1 MLRRLADHLWVAE
14 QPQTYFG
21 LSIGTRMTV
30 IRLENSTRLV
40 ILSPIQPTP
49 ELEIEL
55 AAFGVVTDIV
65 APNAFHHLHLQV
77 FQQRFPQA
85 ISWGPPFLKQKC
97 PHLELDRLLNA
108 EEPSPWPGLLLC
120 SLSGLHTLGPTGPS
134 PLHEVAFCHTPS
146 RTLVLTDSAF
156 HFDASA
162 PWLTR
167 WLTRIGGGYARL
179 EPTILERLAT
189 SDRSSLRRAM
199 QAVLQWDF
207 DRVIVAHGA
216 VVETGGKERLTKA
229 YASFLGSDLGPCA
242 GAPPIPKDHQP

>member
-1 MLRRLADHLWVAE
+1 MLRRLADDLWVAE
-14 QPQTYFG
+14 QPQRYFG
-21 LSIGTRMTV
+21 LSIGTRMSV
-30 IRLENSTRLV
+30 IRLENSNRLV

-55 AAFGVVTDIV
+55 AAIGVVTDIV
-65 APNAFHHLHLQV
+65 APNAFHHLYLQA

-85 ISWGPPFLKQKC
+85 ISWGPPFLRQKC
-97 PHLELDRLLNA
+97 PHLELDHLLST

-134 PLHEVAFCHTPS
+134 PLHEVAFWHTAS

-167 WLTRIGGGYARL
+167 CLTRIGGGYARL

-189 SDRSSLRRAM
+189 SDRAALLQAM
-199 QAVLQWDF
+199 KALLQWDF

-216 VVETGGKERLTKA
+216 VVETGGKQALTRA
-229 YASFLGSDLGPCA
+229 YSSFLGSPLP
-242 GAPPIPKDHQP
+242 

>member
-1 MLRRLADHLWVAE
+1 MLRRLADDLWVAE

-30 IRLENSTRLV
+30 IRLENSNRLV

-49 ELEIEL
+49 ELEQGLAEL
-55 AAFGVVTDIV
+55 GVVTDLV
-65 APNAFHHLHLQV
+65 APNAFHHLYLQA

-85 ISWGPPFLKQKC
+85 ISWGPAFLRQKC
-97 PHLELDRLLNA
+97 PHLELDRLLSA

-162 PWLTR
+162 AWLAR
-167 WLTRIGGGYARL
+167 CLTRIGGGYARL

-189 SDRSSLRRAM
+189 SDRASLLQAM
-199 QAVLQWDF
+199 KALLQWDF

-216 VVETGGKERLTKA
+216 VVETGGKQALSRA
-229 YASFLGSDLGPCA
+229 YSSFLGSPLS
-242 GAPPIPKDHQP
+242 

>member
-1 MLRRLADHLWVAE
+1 MLRRLAEDLWVAE
-14 QPQTYFG
+14 APQTYFG

-30 IRLENSTRLV
+30 IRLENSHRLV
-40 ILSPIQPTP
+40 ILSPIQPSP
-49 ELEIEL
+49 ELEQDL
-55 AAFGVVTDIV
+55 AAIGVVTDIV
-65 APNAFHHLHLQV
+65 APNAFHHLHLQA

-85 ISWGPPFLKQKC
+85 TVWGPPALRQKC
-97 PHLELDRLLNA
+97 PHLKLDRLLNA

-134 PLHEVAFCHTPS
+134 PLHEVAFCHTPT

-189 SDRSSLRRAM
+189 AERASLRRAM
-199 QAVLQWDF
+199 QVVLQWDF

-216 VVETGGKERLTKA
+216 VVETGGKQALARA
-229 YASFLGSDLGPCA
+229 YSSFLGSPLP
-242 GAPPIPKDHQP
+242 

>member
-1 MLRRLADHLWVAE
+1 MLRRLADDLWVAE

-30 IRLENSTRLV
+30 IRLENSNRLV

-55 AAFGVVTDIV
+55 AAIGVVTDIV
-65 APNAFHHLHLQV
+65 APNAFHHLYLQA

-85 ISWGPPFLKQKC
+85 ITWGPPFLRQKC
-97 PHLELDRLLNA
+97 PHLQLDRLLNA
-108 EEPSPWPGLLLC
+108 QEPCPWPGLLLC

-134 PLHEVAFCHTPS
+134 PLHELAFCHTLS
-146 RTLVLTDSAF
+146 QTLILTDSAF

-167 WLTRIGGGYARL
+167 CLTRIGGGYARL

-189 SDRSSLRRAM
+189 SDRASLRKAM
-199 QAVLQWDF
+199 KALLQWDF

-216 VVETGGKERLTKA
+216 VVETGGKQALSRS
-229 YASFLGSDLGPCA
+229 YSSFLGSPLS
-242 GAPPIPKDHQP
+242 

>member
-1 MLRRLADHLWVAE
+1 MLRRLADDLWVAE
-14 QPQTYFG
+14 QPQKYFG

-30 IRLENSTRLV
+30 IRLEHSHRLV

-49 ELEIEL
+49 ELELDL
-55 AAFGVVTDIV
+55 ASIGVVTDVV
-65 APNAFHHLHLQV
+65 APNAFHHLHLQA
-77 FQQRFPQA
+77 FQQRCPQA
-85 ISWGPPFLKQKC
+85 VVWGPPFLRQKC
-97 PHLELDRLLNA
+97 PHLQLDRLLNA
-108 EEPSPWPGLLLC
+108 QEPSPWPGLLLC
-120 SLSGLHTLGPTGPS
+120 SLSGLHTLGPTGPL

-162 PWLTR
+162 AWLTR
-167 WLTRIGGGYARL
+167 WLTRIGGGYGRL

-189 SDRSSLRRAM
+189 AERASLRRAM

-216 VVETGGKERLTKA
+216 VLETGGKQALARA
-229 YASFLGSDLGPCA
+229 YSSFFGSPLP
-242 GAPPIPKDHQP
+242 

>member
-1 MLRRLADHLWVAE
+1 MLRRLADDLWVAE
-14 QPQTYFG
+14 QPQRYFG

-30 IRLENSTRLV
+30 IRLENSNRMV

-55 AAFGVVTDIV
+55 AANGVVTDIV
-65 APNAFHHLHLQV
+65 APNAFHHLHLQA

-85 ISWGPPFLKQKC
+85 TVWGPVFLRQKC
-97 PHLELDRLLNA
+97 PHLKLDRLINA
-108 EEPSPWPGLLLC
+108 QEPSPWPGLLLC
-120 SLSGLHTLGPTGPS
+120 GLSGLHTLGPTGPS

-162 PWLTR
+162 AWLTR
-167 WLTRIGGGYARL
+167 CLTRIGGGYGRL

-189 SDRSSLRRAM
+189 SDRASLGRAM
-199 QAVLQWDF
+199 QALLQWDF
-207 DRVIVAHGA
+207 DRVIVAQGA
-216 VVETGGKERLTKA
+216 VLETGGKQALARA
-229 YASFLGSDLGPCA
+229 YSSFLGSPLP
-242 GAPPIPKDHQP
+242 

>member
-1 MLRRLADHLWVAE
+1 MLRRLADDLWVAE
-14 QPQTYFG
+14 QPQTYVG

-30 IRLENSTRLV
+30 IRLVNSNRLV

-55 AAFGVVTDIV
+55 AAIGVVTDIV
-65 APNAFHHLHLQV
+65 APNAFHHLYLQA

-85 ISWGPPFLKQKC
+85 ISWGPPFLRQKR
-97 PHLELDRLLNA
+97 PHLQLDRLLNA
-108 EEPSPWPGLLLC
+108 QEPSPWPGLLLC
-120 SLSGLHTLGPTGPS
+120 GLSGLQTLGPTGPA

-167 WLTRIGGGYARL
+167 CLTRIGGGYARL
-179 EPTILERLAT
+179 EPTLLERLAT
-189 SDRSSLRRAM
+189 TDRSSLGRAM
-199 QAVLQWDF
+199 QALLRWDF
-207 DRVIVAHGA
+207 ERVIVAHGT
-216 VVETGGKERLTKA
+216 VVETGGKQALTRA
-229 YASFLGSDLGPCA
+229 YSSFLGSPLP
-242 GAPPIPKDHQP
+242 

>member
-1 MLRRLADHLWVAE
+1 MLRRLADDLWVAE
-14 QPQTYFG
+14 QPQRYFG

-30 IRLENSTRLV
+30 IRLENSNRLV

-55 AAFGVVTDIV
+55 AAIGVVTDIV
-65 APNAFHHLHLQV
+65 APNAFHHLYLQA

-85 ISWGPPFLKQKC
+85 ISWGPPFLRQKC

-108 EEPSPWPGLLLC
+108 QEPSPWPGLLLC
-120 SLSGLHTLGPTGPS
+120 GLSGLHTLGPTGPS

-167 WLTRIGGGYARL
+167 CLTRIGGGYARL

-189 SDRSSLRRAM
+189 ADRSALLKAMKALLR
-199 QAVLQWDF
+199 WDF

-216 VVETGGKERLTKA
+216 VVETGGKQALSRA
-229 YASFLGSDLGPCA
+229 YSSFLGSPLP
-242 GAPPIPKDHQP
+242 